1 MSIVSVTVSSMS
13 NLLSDYR
20 INLPRGK
27 HIEEYF
33 LKLTYIIDTYSM
45 VSIKLPVLLSILVQI
60 FPQKSLLNDLVYLK
74 FWKSKNLFFWKRS
87 YILNN
92 QSTISISNPISLI
105 GLIIETTEE
114 VLHIGG
120 FSLSWDHLSFFHH
133 MKSQYWTFSWSAV
146 LSFVE
151 SRNIIR
157 LNVGI

>member
-60 FPQKSLLNDLVYLK
+60 FP
-74 FWKSKNLFFWKRS
+74 SKVSIKRS
-87 YILNN
+87 GLSQVLKIKE
-92 QSTISISNPISLI
+92 PIFLK
-105 GLIIETTEE
+105 EE
-114 VLHIGG
+114 LHIKQPVNYLNFKSYKSYNRDHRGG
-120 FSLSWDHLSFFHH
+120 TTYWGIFLKLRPSKFLSP
-133 MKSQYWTFSWSAV
+133 YEITA
-146 LSFVE
+146 
-151 SRNIIR
+151 
-157 LNVGI
+157 LNFQLVCCSVIC